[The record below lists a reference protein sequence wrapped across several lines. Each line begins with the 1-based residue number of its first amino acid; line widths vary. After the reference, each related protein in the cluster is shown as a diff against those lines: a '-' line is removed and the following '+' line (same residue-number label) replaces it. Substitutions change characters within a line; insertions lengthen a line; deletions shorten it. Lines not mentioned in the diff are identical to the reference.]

1 MNVILRLT
9 MLRAE
14 LYNNQRAIG
23 YLGGGLGALG
33 LTTPVVSYGPRG
45 IVIVWICDLE
55 SVWAPGGLA
64 SVYNVKL
71 FSPVGCRVRRKVWFA
86 VDVQVVP
93 RAKPVGE
100 Q

>member
-1 MNVILRLT
+1 

-45 IVIVWICDLE
+45 IVIV
-55 SVWAPGGLA
+55 
-64 SVYNVKL
+64 
-71 FSPVGCRVRRKVWFA
+71 
-86 VDVQVVP
+86 
-93 RAKPVGE
+93 
-100 Q
+100 